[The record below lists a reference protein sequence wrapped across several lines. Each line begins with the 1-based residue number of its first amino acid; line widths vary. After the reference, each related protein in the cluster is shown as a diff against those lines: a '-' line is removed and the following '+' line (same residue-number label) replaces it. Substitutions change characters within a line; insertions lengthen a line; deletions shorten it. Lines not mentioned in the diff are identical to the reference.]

1 MIIDVNDFLQPIS
14 EQSESGEFLLYD
26 NIYDQLREYI
36 REDDSQLSQGIWQI
50 DKKKANWPKVIEL
63 TCDLLKTRT
72 KDLQILAWLTEA
84 LLASK
89 GFPGLVNGI
98 NITIDVSKRFW
109 QSIFP
114 TEDANSRRLMPFF
127 YLADKTNEKLA
138 MLQITEPIGEE
149 NKFYTLADLLTAQY
163 NFKIKNFSGLTI
175 RGIKKILQATSYDF
189 LQAQREGVVNSIF
202 AIDKLANFLEE
213 KYKNNA
219 PSFGNILNNLNT
231 IKRFTEQALEKVQ
244 PPKPKIQKKAETDL
258 SEKTMSDEEKANNNE
273 KEDEEK
279 KDSKQVPEPTVERA
293 YEVLKGIGDFLQKK
307 QPQSPAS
314 ILVKIAVAIGEKSFQ
329 ELLDLNMQSGTS
341 VMNTIS
347 ELYKMLSINTKKDE
361 FRQSNSNGSQ

>member
-1 MIIDVNDFLQPIS
+1 MIDVNDFLQPIS
-14 EQSESGEFLLYD
+14 EQSESGEYLLYD

-36 REDDSQLSQGIWQI
+36 REDDSQLSQGVWLI
-50 DKKKANWPKVIEL
+50 DKKKANWPKVIDL

-84 LLASK
+84 LFASQ
-89 GFPGLVNGI
+89 GLPGLINGV

-109 QSIFP
+109 TSIFP
-114 TEDANSRRLMPFF
+114 AEDANSRRLMPFF
-127 YLADKTNEKLA
+127 YLVDKINEKLA

-175 RGIKKILQATSYDF
+175 RGVKKILQATSYDF
-189 LQAQREGVVNSIF
+189 LQTQREDVINSIVVV
-202 AIDKLANFLEE
+202 DKLSKFIEE

-219 PSFGNILNNLNT
+219 PSLGNILNNLNT
-231 IKRFTEQALEKVQ
+231 IKRITEQALEKVP
-244 PPKPKIQKKAETDL
+244 PPKSTIQKEAETNL
-258 SEKTMSDEEKANNNE
+258 SEEAISDENKTDD
-273 KEDEEK
+273 KEDDNK
-279 KDSKQVPEPTVERA
+279 TPSQPPEPTIERA

-341 VMNTIS
+341 AMNTIS
-347 ELYKMLSINTKKDE
+347 ELYKMLNIDTKKDE
-361 FRQSNSNGSQ
+361 FEQSDSNGL